1 MALQIQESQIDR
13 KQVMEMKYTKL
24 ILVIIT
30 LLVGMVIPV
39 GIRQSFSDLL
49 FGATF
54 MWIVVNHEYFFGSGE
69 KIHKKSR

>member
-1 MALQIQESQIDR
+1 
-13 KQVMEMKYTKL
+13 MKHAKL
-24 ILVIIT
+24 MLSILMI
-30 LLVGMVIPV
+30 LVGMVIPV

-69 KIHKKSR
+69 KVHKKSR